1 MQVELIFSIII
12 AYLIGS
18 ISFSYVIAWN
28 MKKIDIRQHGS
39 GNAGATNILRVLGK
53 GPAVLVLSLDV
64 LKGVAA
70 VWIARLLEI
79 TDFLPVFTAFG
90 EVEGIASA
98 LAGAAA
104 IAGHNWPVYY
114 GFKGGKGVAATI
126 GVVAS
131 LVFFPAVYVGIAAIL
146 SIVITRYV
154 SLGSLIFAAAT
165 PILIALTNSYYDH
178 PAPYFYLTAAIGV
191 ISIWKHRTNIKRLI
205 QGSEH
210 KIGSK
215 ISS

>member
-1 MQVELIFSIII
+1 MELIFSIVI
-12 AYLIGS
+12 AYLLGS

-28 MKKIDIRQHGS
+28 VKKIDIRQHGS

-53 GPAVLVLSLDV
+53 GPAITVLSLDV

-79 TDFLPVFTAFG
+79 TDFFPVWTAFG
-90 EVEGIASA
+90 EVEGMASA

-146 SIVITRYV
+146 SIVFTRYV
-154 SLGSLIFAAAT
+154 SLGSLIFAVVT
-165 PILIALTNSYYDH
+165 PVVIILTNFHYDH
-178 PAPYFYLTAAIGV
+178 PSPYFYLTAVIGV
-191 ISIWKHRTNIKRLI
+191 LAVWKHRSNIKRLI
-205 QGSEH
+205 KGNEH

-215 ISS
+215 VS

>member
-1 MQVELIFSIII
+1 MELIFSIVI
-12 AYLIGS
+12 AYLLGS

-28 MKKIDIRQHGS
+28 IKKIDIRQHGS

-53 GPAVLVLSLDV
+53 GSAITVLSLDV

-79 TDFLPVFTAFG
+79 TDILPVWTAFG
-90 EVEGIASA
+90 QVEGVASA

-114 GFKGGKGVAATI
+114 GFKGGKGVATTI

-146 SIVITRYV
+146 SIVMTRYV
-154 SLGSLIFAAAT
+154 SLGSLIFAVVT
-165 PILIALTNSYYDH
+165 PVVIILTNFHYDH
-178 PAPYFYLTAAIGV
+178 PPSYFYLTAVIGV
-191 ISIWKHRTNIKRLI
+191 LAVWKHRSNIQRLI
-205 QGSEH
+205 KGNEH

-215 ISS
+215 VS